1 MKIGKEITK
10 EDVLNLVDGVE
21 FAYYNP
27 LTDTYKFEKANKND
41 IAHNK
46 YAIKELV
53 FFEAL
58 ENKGDEETSTL

>member
-1 MKIGKEITK
+1 MKIGKEITR
-10 EDVLNLVDGVE
+10 EDVLNLADGVE

-53 FFEAL
+53 YFEAI
-58 ENKGDEETSTL
+58 EHKEKEQ